1 MSRARNSL
9 QIHRPGPPGA
19 CGADAGVMGLG
30 ASRHLSTDRWYEEE
44 PPPLKCGIMTALEKV
59 SELEEVPM
67 AIVGGLDVHRQQI
80 TFDYVDTETGEIRR
94 GEIRPA
100 TRDRLRS
107 WLGRFPGQ
115 EAAFALEATTG
126 WRFVTDEL
134 RRVGIQAHLAE
145 PADTRALRGP
155 KRRAKTDR
163 EDARHLRAA
172 GPGPSP
178 GVLDPTGGDS
188 GAPHASP
195 VAPRSRERADGLA
208 AAHSCPALP
217 PWAASH
223 LGALGRRPHPVE

>member
-1 MSRARNSL
+1 
-9 QIHRPGPPGA
+9 
-19 CGADAGVMGLG
+19 
-30 ASRHLSTDRWYEEE
+30 
-44 PPPLKCGIMTALEKV
+44 
-59 SELEEVPM
+59 M

-163 EDARHLRAA
+163 EDARHLRELLVQARLPECWIPPEA
-172 GPGPSP
+172 IQE
-178 GVLDPTGGDS
+178 LRTR
-188 GAPHASP
+188 ARLRHAL
-195 VAPRSRERADGLA
+195 VRERTVWLQ
-208 AAHSCPALP
+208 
-217 PWAASH
+217 
-223 LGALGRRPHPVE
+223 